1 MHGTDATILT
11 NAVMNNA
18 DKKLSSS
25 LYNVLGLT
33 VTYESKSLKILRNV
47 TVGAGAI
54 TLHKLLAEYQPNN
67 FNCTLV
73 CW

>member
-1 MHGTDATILT
+1 MFVNFRCRIYCIYRKKDEALIETIVHGTDATNPT

-33 VTYESKSLKILRNV
+33 MTYESKSLKILR
-47 TVGAGAI
+47 
-54 TLHKLLAEYQPNN
+54 KRDSR
-67 FNCTLV
+67 
-73 CW
+73 